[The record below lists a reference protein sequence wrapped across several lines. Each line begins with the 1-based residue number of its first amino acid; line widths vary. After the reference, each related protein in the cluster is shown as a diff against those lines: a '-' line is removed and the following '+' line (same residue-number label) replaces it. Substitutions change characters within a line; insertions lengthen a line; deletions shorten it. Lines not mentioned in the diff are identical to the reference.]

1 MNGTR
6 QIVGFYDAIS
16 GDQRISTT
24 HISLYMA
31 LFRAWLVNGYENPVS
46 LERAS
51 IMSDA
56 KISARSTYNKCLR
69 ELHEYGYL
77 RYIPS
82 FNSWIRSQVFIVPLN
97 ER

>member
-1 MNGTR
+1 MNAIT
-6 QIVGFYDAIS
+6 QLVGFYDAIS
-16 GDQRISTT
+16 GDQRISAA

-31 LFRAWLVNGYENPVS
+31 LFRAWLKNRCQNPVS

-51 IMSDA
+51 VMSDA

-77 RYIPS
+77 RYEPS
-82 FNSWIRSQVFIVPLN
+82 FNSCLQSLVYVLPLKGN
-97 ER
+97 